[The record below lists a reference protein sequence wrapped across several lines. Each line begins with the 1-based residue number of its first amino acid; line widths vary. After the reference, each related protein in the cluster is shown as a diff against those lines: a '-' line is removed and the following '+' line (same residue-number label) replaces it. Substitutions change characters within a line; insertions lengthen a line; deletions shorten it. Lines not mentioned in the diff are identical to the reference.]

1 MSDSQKKILEMLA
14 QKKIS
19 VDEAYRLLEL
29 LQPETGTGAKEPKES
44 KEESK
49 GSPKYLRVTIKSSA
63 EGRPD
68 GAPEHVNVRVPMSL
82 IRAGV
87 KLTSIIPP
95 HVYNRVDEALK
106 EKGFEFDLRNMKPE
120 DLEELVTALSDL
132 EVDIQNGKASV
143 QVHVE

>member
-1 MSDSQKKILEMLA
+1 MSDSQRKILEMLA

-29 LQPETGTGAKEPKES
+29 LQPETGAGAREPKEPKES
-44 KEESK
+44 K
-49 GSPKYLRVTIKSSA
+49 GSAKYLRITINPTA
-63 EGRPD
+63 EGI
-68 GAPEHVNVRVPMSL
+68 GEGTPERVNIRVPMSL

-87 KLTSIIPP
+87 KLTSFIPP
-95 HVYNRVDEALK
+95 SAYDHVDKALK
-106 EKGFEFDLRNMKPE
+106 EKGIEFDLRNIKPE

-143 QVHVE
+143 RVHVE

>member
-1 MSDSQKKILEMLA
+1 MSESQKKILEMLA

-29 LQPETGTGAKEPKES
+29 LQPETGTGTKEPKEPKES
-44 KEESK
+44 KS
-49 GSPKYLRVTIKSSA
+49 SAKYLRVEIKSSA
-63 EGRPD
+63 EGSPA
-68 GAPEHVNVRVPMSL
+68 GVPEHVNVKVPMSL

-87 KLTSIIPP
+87 KLSSIIPP
-95 HVYNRVDEALK
+95 SAYNRVDEALK
-106 EKGFEFDLRNMKPE
+106 EKGIEFDLRNMKPE
-120 DLEELVTALSDL
+120 DIEELVTALSDL